1 MRIGSRATCPTA
13 SVGSMETLMQ
23 VLMVL
28 SALTALGLAI
38 WLGFAVTRKSND

>member
-1 MRIGSRATCPTA
+1 
-13 SVGSMETLMQ
+13 MQ